1 MVGKPKFKQ
10 DEEVLFTFPMEEGI
24 RTLKGTI
31 YIIDAYGT
39 FFDDSDVSYD
49 ILVEEMN
56 TLFKH
61 IPEKDVRPVSEVAR

>member
-10 DEEVLFTFPMEEGI
+10 DEEVLFAFPMEEGM

-61 IPEKDVRPVSEVAR
+61 VPEKDVHPLSEGAQ

>member
-1 MVGKPKFKQ
+1 MIGKPQFDRGDTVRFSVEMNGQVCK
-10 DEEVLFTFPMEEGI
+10 LT
-24 RTLKGTI
+24 GTV

-49 ILVEEMN
+49 IYVESMQ

-61 IPEKDVRPVSEVAR
+61 VTEKDLRLVAKKGK